1 MPYAMHGMCSLH
13 SNVMTDIRLASE
25 VGYQGLEIHTEKLW
39 RFIDAGFTA
48 QDLKAKLDKHGL
60 FPSAIDIIG
69 GVEATQKSQ
78 QSKLWK
84 QTEILCEF
92 AQKIGAPTIQLNAF
106 EELNGLSLANNIQ
119 ITADNIRS
127 IADIGKDF
135 GIRFQYEGAA
145 WTPISSLDSYFRLY
159 DSVARD
165 NFGFVLDTWHLWACR
180 GSSPEQIGEVDK
192 ELIFNVHISDGKRPR
207 LSQPWPDERELR
219 GYLPGE
225 GDIPLTEFVNAIRS
239 TGYEGYYSGEFLND
253 QLWEGDYFELA
264 SKILSEM
271 KRLVEA

>member
-25 VGYQGLEIHTEKLW
+25 VGYQGLEVHTEKLW

-48 QDLKAKLDKHGL
+48 QDLKEKLEKHGVS
-60 FPSAIDIIG
+60 PSAIDIIG

-92 AQKIGAPTIQLNAF
+92 AQNIGAPTIQLNAF
-106 EELNGLSLANNIQ
+106 EELNGLSLASNIQ

-145 WTPISSLDSYFRLY
+145 WTPIASLDSYFQLY
-159 DSVARD
+159 DAVARD
-165 NFGFVLDTWHLWACR
+165 NFGFVFDTWHLWGCR
-180 GSSPEQIGEVDK
+180 GATPEQIGKVDK
-192 ELIFNVHISDGKRPR
+192 ELIFNVHISDGKRPDVN
-207 LSQPWPDERELR
+207 QAWPDERELR
-219 GYLPGE
+219 GFLPGE
-225 GDIPLTEFVNAIRS
+225 GDIPLAEFVSAIRS
-239 TGYEGYYSGEFLND
+239 TGYDGYYSGEFLND
-253 QLWEGDYFELA
+253 KLWEGDYFELA
-264 SKILSEM
+264 SKILREM